1 MMKQRKFFLIFVIM
15 ACVCTTACTEKKL
28 ELDGNDFRIET
39 KEVLNC
45 SEEIYTKYYE
55 EGNQTIYLACIS
67 EINLID
73 NNQNISLKRYLS
85 KDMETIDSVLN
96 KITNKLSAVA
106 YAYDGGTVV
115 YQDLQEHK
123 ITNHGL
129 TVVQCNT
136 MEGNKDVY
144 IGPWQMNYENVCSQ
158 K

>member
-1 MMKQRKFFLIFVIM
+1 MRKNIILLTFIVIICCC
-15 ACVCTTACTEKKL
+15 ATACTEEKI
-28 ELDGNDFRIET
+28 ELDESDFRIET

-45 SEEIYTKYYE
+45 SEENYIKYYE
-55 EGNQTIYLACIS
+55 GNNQTIYLSCIS

-73 NNQNISLKRYLS
+73 NNQNISLKKYLS
-85 KDMETIDSVLN
+85 KDIETMDEVLK

-115 YQDLQEHK
+115 YQDLQEHT

-136 MEGNKDVY
+136 IDGNKDVY
-144 IGPWQMNYENVCSQ
+144 IGLSQMNYENVCAQ
-158 K
+158 N